1 MPCYVYILEIRDRG
15 HSKKLYFTDTTNNIQ
30 KRYRQHLF
38 HTERSKYLKT
48 FHRRAEKKLAYV
60 ESLPETERVMKGKR
74 EAIKRRRTIRKMSRI
89 AKRVLIHSNSN
100 ILESMYPEYGF
111 AKVKLK

>member
-1 MPCYVYILEIRDRG
+1 MYIYILSVRDRG
-15 HSKKLYFTDTTNNIQ
+15 HSKIIFFTDFTTDIQ

-38 HTERSKYLKT
+38 HTEKSKYLKC

-111 AKVKLK
+111 GKVKLK